1 MTTTA
6 NVTIYIKRAEIYHT
20 QEYITQAL
28 KNNNYGDV
36 KTVRF
41 INKNNHLGH
50 KYNGAVVTIQL
61 YMNNKVKT
69 LFDNM
74 ANSPDGTARLYHNHT
89 NNYWFVMEYKSEFPD
104 LDDLNSIS
112 SDLSDSQRVKELEM
126 LVKAMATKMQ
136 IMQTKLEKNETKF
149 MEYEHEQTRQHIHNT
164 ELHFDINYKDIELG
178 WKIDEIQDEH
188 KELVSKINNQHI
200 IQLNNKNKEIDT
212 LTKQKNKLDVYVQD
226 LKEDI
231 RFEVNVNKYLMDL
244 IANSDDIK
252 LKNTIFY

>member
-6 NVTIYIKRAEIYHT
+6 NVTIYIKRAETFHT

-28 KNNNYGDV
+28 KHNNYGDV

-41 INKNNHLGH
+41 INKNNNLGH
-50 KYNGAVVTIQL
+50 KYNGAIVTIQL
-61 YMNNKVKT
+61 YMNHKVKT

-74 ANSPDGTARLYHNHT
+74 SKSTDGTARLYHNDT
-89 NNYWFVMEYKSEFPD
+89 KYWFVMEYKSEFPD
-104 LDDLNSIS
+104 LHDLNSIS
-112 SDLSDSQRVKELEM
+112 SDLSDSQRVKELET

-149 MEYEHEQTRQHIHNT
+149 MQYEHEQTRQHIHNT
-164 ELHFDINYKDIELG
+164 ELHFDIKYKDIELG

-188 KELVSKINNQHI
+188 KELLSKINNNHI
-200 IQLNNKNKEIDT
+200 IQINNKNKEIDA
-212 LTKQKNKLDVYVQD
+212 LTKQKHKLDLYVLDLQD
-226 LKEDI
+226 DI
-231 RFEVNVNKYLMDL
+231 RFELNVNKYLMDL
-244 IANSDDIK
+244 IANSDDIQ